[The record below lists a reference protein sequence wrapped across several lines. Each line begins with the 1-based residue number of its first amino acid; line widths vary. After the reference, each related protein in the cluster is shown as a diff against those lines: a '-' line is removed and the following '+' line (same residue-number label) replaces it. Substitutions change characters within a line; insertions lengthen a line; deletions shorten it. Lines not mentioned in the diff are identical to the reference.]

1 MRVVWTYRARRRLKD
16 IRDHIG
22 QYDKATGK
30 RIARSLADASKRL
43 GQSGMARSGRMVP
56 EYGDADI
63 RELIEEPYRIIHVVM
78 AERIDVLS
86 VMHSRQLLPLD
97 PDDLW

>member
-1 MRVVWTYRARRRLKD
+1 MRVVWTDRAKRRLKD

-22 QYDKATGK
+22 QYDKATGR
-30 RIARSLADASKRL
+30 RIARNLADASKRL
-43 GQSGMARSGRMVP
+43 GQSGMARSARIVP

-63 RELIEEPYRIIHVVM
+63 RELIEKPYRIIHIVL
-78 AERIDVLS
+78 AERIDVLT
-86 VMHSRQLLPLD
+86 VMHTRQLLPLD